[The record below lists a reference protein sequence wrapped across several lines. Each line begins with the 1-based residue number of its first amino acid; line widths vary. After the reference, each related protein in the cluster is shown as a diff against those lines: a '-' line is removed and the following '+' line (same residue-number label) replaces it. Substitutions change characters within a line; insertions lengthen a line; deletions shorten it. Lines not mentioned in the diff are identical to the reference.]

1 MFNLEINDLDKKIWD
16 EELNDFVPE
25 KVYDVHT
32 HIYQWQSNLDK
43 NKNTGPYKYQGEN
56 FLNVSF
62 DLLDKVDKKL
72 IPGRVVERLSFPF
85 PYNYPCDFDN
95 SNHYVSSQT
104 NNHQE
109 SDNLILIN
117 PMMSKEEITK
127 NLQSSQAVGFKP
139 YRTYSKTG
147 DITNCRITDFM
158 SEEHIK
164 IADEKKF
171 DHNDAFIKKIRCC

>member
-62 DLLDKVDKKL
+62 DLLDKVDNRINAWKSCGE
-72 IPGRVVERLSFPF
+72 IIFPL
-85 PYNYPCDFDN
+85 P
-95 SNHYVSSQT
+95 
-104 NNHQE
+104 
-109 SDNLILIN
+109 L
-117 PMMSKEEITK
+117 
-127 NLQSSQAVGFKP
+127 
-139 YRTYSKTG
+139 
-147 DITNCRITDFM
+147 
-158 SEEHIK
+158 
-164 IADEKKF
+164 
-171 DHNDAFIKKIRCC
+171 